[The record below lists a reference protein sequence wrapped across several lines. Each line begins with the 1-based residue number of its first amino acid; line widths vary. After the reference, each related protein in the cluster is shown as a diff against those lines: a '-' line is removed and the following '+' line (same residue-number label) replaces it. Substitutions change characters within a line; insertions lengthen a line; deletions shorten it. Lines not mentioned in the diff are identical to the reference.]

1 MTDFLTNSV
10 FFGAL
15 LTLAGYSLG
24 LFLKKR
30 FRLAVFNPILIGVI
44 CVIGVLVTADIP
56 YASYQKG
63 ADCIAYFL
71 TPATVCLAL
80 PLYEKLQLLKKY
92 WKAVCAGLAGGV
104 VTSLLCVVLLCKLM
118 KLSPEMCATLLPKS
132 ITSAFGMGLSEEMG
146 GVPSLTVAAIILS
159 GIFGNITCEAVF
171 KALRIH
177 SPVAKGLAIGASS
190 HAIGTGKAIELG
202 KVEAAMSS
210 LALVVCGLITVPL
223 APLFLKLL

>member
-1 MTDFLTNSV
+1 MTAFLESSV

-15 LTLAGYSLG
+15 LTLAGYGLG

-30 FRLAVFNPILIGVI
+30 FRLAIFNPILIGVI
-44 CVIGVLVTADIP
+44 CVIGVLVTADIE

-63 ADCIAYFL
+63 AECISWFL

-80 PLYEKLQLLKKY
+80 PLYERLQLLKKH
-92 WKAVCAGLAGGV
+92 WKAVCVGLLAGV
-104 VTSLLCVVLLCKLM
+104 ITSLACVVLLCKVM
-118 KLSPEMCATLLPKS
+118 KLSPELCATLLPKS
-132 ITSAFGMGLSEEMG
+132 ITSAFGMSLAQEMG

-159 GIFGNITCEAVF
+159 GIFGSITCETVF
-171 KALRIH
+171 RIVHIH
-177 SPVAKGLAIGASS
+177 SPIAKGLAIGAAS
-190 HAIGTGKAIELG
+190 HAIGTGRAIELG
-202 KVEAAMSS
+202 KTEAAMSS